1 MATDTPMQLG
11 MVGLG
16 RMGSNLVRRLIR
28 DGHRCVVY
36 DVNPDAV
43 KELDAEGATGASS
56 LEDLV
61 SKMDKPRAVWLML
74 PAAIVDS
81 TLDTLVPLLD
91 ADDTVIDGGNSYY
104 RDDIVRAKALAEKSL
119 HYVDMGTSGGVFGLE
134 RGYCLMIGGDDTAVG
149 RLDPF
154 FSTLAPGVE
163 AGERTPVC
171 YDDPAPTENG

>member
-43 KELDAEGATGASS
+43 KELETEEGATGATS

-61 SKMDKPRAVWLML
+61 EKLEQ
-74 PAAIVDS
+74 AA
-81 TLDTLVPLLD
+81 
-91 ADDTVIDGGNSYY
+91 
-104 RDDIVRAKALAEKSL
+104 
-119 HYVDMGTSGGVFGLE
+119 GGVADAA
-134 RGYCLMIGGDDTAVG
+134 GGHC
-149 RLDPF
+149 RLHARAARP
-154 FSTLAPGVE
+154 V
-163 AGERTPVC
+163 AGPR
-171 YDDPAPTENG
+171 